1 MKSKSTPPNLHRK
14 SWPLRLIWKP
24 GSITSDEYDKRVAV
38 CKQQEATF
46 LEELKGHSE
55 ADEAFVLSCS
65 YILELA
71 KRAKELFER
80 SQPEQKNRLLRFVF
94 ANASVEGEKLNYK
107 LKSVFEGIVQ
117 CNKTK
122 NWLPDSDVI
131 LTLLADSAY
140 WRIIA
145 RRLVIIDSL
154 RFAQKVSLS
163 LFNPVFHNWKNL

>member
-1 MKSKSTPPNLHRK
+1 
-14 SWPLRLIWKP
+14 
-24 GSITSDEYDKRVAV
+24 
-38 CKQQEATF
+38 

-107 LKSVFEGIVQ
+107 LKSVFEGIAQ
-117 CNKTK
+117 CNKNK
-122 NWLPDSDVI
+122 KWLPRLDSN
-131 LTLLADSAY
+131 
-140 WRIIA
+140 
-145 RRLVIIDSL
+145 
-154 RFAQKVSLS
+154 Q
-163 LFNPVFHNWKNL
+163 